1 MEPLIHPSL
10 KINFD
15 FSTFHVVQ
23 NKEGEHQLVY
33 EDGSE
38 DSKKNKVLE
47 GLESACTIKYL
58 LMISA
63 SGVAADPV
71 LIIQDKEMGA
81 EEIRIAEI
89 PRLTHA
95 AISGQKG
102 TICCMKS
109 RAGNKAFFEHLYTV
123 LIPKFV
129 NQLRKDGNL
138 YEADGTPML
147 AEVSQ
152 DGEALALNGALSQ
165 ACRAAMLTNCI
176 EVLKFCASCS
186 AIHQPCDVGKIFL
199 SMKTILRHMDE
210 ETDIRSIDAQYPGL
224 KAFIDAQPGIKEY
237 GTKALLAALPLIIQ
251 AMQRSVNSTNI
262 INSFKYAGIVPFSP
276 EQMYAQSAAVISD
289 EQKKIIKDSLESLGK
304 LYVEH
309 GSITDQNMRDARIEV
324 PKDNREVD
332 KDQRALQNQRIA
344 SLTNDGTLLRQLEK
358 LEAAEAL
365 KAVNSLK
372 KAEAL
377 EVAIAAACDLTR
389 KYNTA
394 IVRNFTEAQF
404 FSGNTLAQLKLALKG
419 LYSVMEKAVR
429 PNVPTKLSDVQSSIS
444 QFYNAT
450 EGILH
455 VAREKFRESYR
466 DRYA

>member
-1 MEPLIHPSL
+1 MKDLIHPSL
-10 KINFD
+10 KINLD
-15 FSTFHVVQ
+15 FSSFHVVI
-23 NKEGEHQLVY
+23 NKEGERQLVY
-33 EDGSE
+33 DDGSE
-38 DSKKNKVLE
+38 EAKKNKVLE
-47 GLESACTIKYL
+47 GLEIACTIKYL

-63 SGVAADPV
+63 SGVAAPPV

-81 EEIRIAEI
+81 EEFRIAEI

-95 AISGQKG
+95 AIPGQTG

-129 NQLRKDGNL
+129 DQLRKDGDL
-138 YEADGTPML
+138 YEADGKPMM

-152 DGEALALNGALSQ
+152 DGEALAINGALSQ
-165 ACRAAMLTNCI
+165 VCRAALITNSI
-176 EVLKFCASCS
+176 ELLKFCASCS

-199 SMKTILRHMDE
+199 SMKTILRHQDE
-210 ETDIRSIDAQYPGL
+210 NEDIPTVKEFYPGL
-224 KAFIDAQPGIKEY
+224 KEFIDAQPGIKEC
-237 GTKALLAALPLIIQ
+237 GTKALLAAFPRVIQ

-289 EQKKIIKDSLESLGK
+289 EQKQIIKDSLEPLGK
-304 LYVEH
+304 LYLED
-309 GSITDQNMRDARIEV
+309 GSITDQNMRDERIEV

-332 KDQRALQNQRIA
+332 KDQRALQNQRVA
-344 SLTNDGTLLRQLEK
+344 SLTNDGTLLRLHNK
-358 LEAAEAL
+358 LEAVEAL
-365 KAVNSLK
+365 KAANSLK

-377 EVAIAAACDLTR
+377 EAAIVAACDLTR
-389 KYNTA
+389 KFNTA
-394 IVRNFTEAQF
+394 FVNNLTEAQF
-404 FSGNTLAQLKLALKG
+404 FSGNTLAQLKVALKG

-429 PNVPTKLSDVQSSIS
+429 PNVPTKLIDVQSSIS

-455 VAREKFRESYR
+455 AAREKFRESYR